1 MTCVW
6 VFGVFWFF
14 KELKEVNEQKCRI
27 SAHKNEALKRVQ
39 DLWVKR
45 QTWWTSAYNRYFCT
59 SPVLQCELYI
69 VQGAPKHVQWHQGG
83 KQPGRESKPVYVE
96 IRWTIGIYLS
106 VLNCSLILFQKTP
119 SGWELV
125 SSPVISS
132 DLAPGWLILLKS
144 KRCLWGKKQTWGKKK
159 NVSTVTLRNLFKRNL
174 FLVWPSSVSTFGF
187 HCAYKISGGCISNTS
202 SVEPLEM

>member
-1 MTCVW
+1 MK
-6 VFGVFWFF
+6 G
-14 KELKEVNEQKCRI
+14 
-27 SAHKNEALKRVQ
+27 VQ

-69 VQGAPKHVQWHQGG
+69 VQGAPKHVHWHQGG

-125 SSPVISS
+125 SSPVTSS

-144 KRCLWGKKQTWGKKK
+144 KRCVREKNKLEEKKI

-174 FLVWPSSVSTFGF
+174 FPVWPSSVSTFGF